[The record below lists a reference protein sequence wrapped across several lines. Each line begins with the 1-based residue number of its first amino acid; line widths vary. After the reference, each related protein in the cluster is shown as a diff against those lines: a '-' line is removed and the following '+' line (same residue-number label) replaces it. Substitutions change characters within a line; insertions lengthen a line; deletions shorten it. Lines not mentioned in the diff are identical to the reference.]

1 RLFPLYK
8 PGQPSDILNQQTLG
22 YGAWIRKQISQT
34 QSLID
39 AGAETVS
46 DTTHTLTP
54 EKTAVLKAQV
64 ARARDLLRNFRVAR
78 VGVAGAILMVATQ
91 IASMVPTLP
100 VPVRGALGA
109 ISLLLNI
116 GLNVAIPIVTV
127 VAQIKLILASGKD
140 LLTAIS
146 KLETSMYGVVQRGAV

>member
-1 RLFPLYK
+1 
-8 PGQPSDILNQQTLG
+8 
-22 YGAWIRKQISQT
+22 
-34 QSLID
+34 
-39 AGAETVS
+39 
-46 DTTHTLTP
+46 
-54 EKTAVLKAQV
+54 

-127 VAQIKLILASGKD
+127 VAPIKLILASGKD

-146 KLETSMYGVVQRGAV
+146 KLETSMYGVVQRGAVVGAVIGIALTWGFLIYNAIASGLAVGSPQLNRAAAEALVATLFAVLFAVLASNPIGAI